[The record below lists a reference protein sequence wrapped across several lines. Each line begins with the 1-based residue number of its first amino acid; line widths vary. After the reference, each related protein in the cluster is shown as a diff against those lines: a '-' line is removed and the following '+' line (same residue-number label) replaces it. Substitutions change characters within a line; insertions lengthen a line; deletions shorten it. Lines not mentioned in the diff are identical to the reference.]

1 MKAPSIVP
9 DRRSC
14 LTDLTVDQPPLPV
27 SSSQAPMPLE
37 NILDSLDDGIIVL
50 DRQGVILK
58 ANPSF
63 CRLFTTSAEGMRA
76 AEVVPGDTF
85 REMLESEKPEV
96 KVLNAVVDLLDDLA
110 YEVQDMQELYDELSA
125 VVDEIDEDLADVESE
140 LYDDDDDDWDD

>member
-63 CRLFTTSAEGMRA
+63 CRLFTSSSEGLKA
-76 AEVVPGDTF
+76 TDIVPGDTF
-85 REMLESEKPEV
+85 RDMLEAFLHAFLPDPHTSPAFRIT
-96 KVLNAVVDLLDDLA
+96 LG
-110 YEVQDMQELYDELSA
+110 
-125 VVDEIDEDLADVESE
+125 
-140 LYDDDDDDWDD
+140 